1 MPRRQKIV
9 LTKKWD
15 EYINIHQG
23 KDFIICGRGESLTE
37 LTDNIDLKGEAIIIG
52 VNDICKYLDPDY
64 LVCVDRLS
72 SFYRGNG
79 LRAKWIVN
87 HTADTLFV
95 MDSQFSQQDR
105 NLDDNKICQLKL
117 EQIRSNSFIDKN
129 KCFSSNNS
137 TFVACSVAINMGA
150 RNIGMIGVDMI
161 SHNKLSHQASLK
173 RINEDYTKLNK
184 LHKIYN
190 LSPISKINALEHISL
205 KDYHK
210 LNTITNG

>member
-1 MPRRQKIV
+1 MPRRKPIV
-9 LTKKWD
+9 LKQKWKD
-15 EYINIHQG
+15 YIDIHKG
-23 KDFIICGRGESLTE
+23 KDFIICGRGDSIKILQ
-37 LTDNIDLKGEAIIIG
+37 DNIELSKNFVIIG
-52 VNDICKYLDPDY
+52 VNDICNYINPDY

-87 HTADTLFV
+87 HTAKTLFV

-105 NLDDNKICQLKL
+105 NLDDDKICQLKL

-150 RNIGMIGVDMI
+150 RNIGIIGVDMI
-161 SHNKLSHQASLK
+161 DHSKLSHKHALA
-173 RINEDYTKLNK
+173 RINDDFKLLNN

-190 LSPISKINALEHISL
+190 LSPISNIKTLEHITL
-205 KDYHK
+205 EQFNK
-210 LNTITNG
+210 LTNEDN